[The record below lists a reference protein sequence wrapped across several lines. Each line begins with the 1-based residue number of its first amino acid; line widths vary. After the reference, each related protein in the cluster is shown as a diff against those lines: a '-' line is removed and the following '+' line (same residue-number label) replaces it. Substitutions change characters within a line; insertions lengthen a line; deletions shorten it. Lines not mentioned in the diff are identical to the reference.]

1 METPALS
8 NVTAATAIALI
19 TRQIEEMEKVQQ
31 KIQAYDRLP
40 RWGKYMKGGAAYRRR
55 LVKKLVK
62 MDWDFNSNDFIF
74 SGFKE

>member
-1 METPALS
+1 
-8 NVTAATAIALI
+8 
-19 TRQIEEMEKVQQ
+19 MEKVQQ

-55 LVKKLVK
+55 LVKKLVR